1 MIALLLV
8 AASLT
13 FQDPRAQ
20 PDSTRQS
27 RALAA
32 VAAEVA
38 RHQLDTD
45 VYARLGAGLPLE
57 RLPDVTRGGAEREGR
72 WAATLR
78 ARLAPLTDEG
88 LAEEERISLRVLR
101 WQLAIAE
108 ERPRH
113 HGVSF
118 ADVTPYSSQLRN
130 ITLALAALPRAT
142 AADSARHARLQGE
155 TATYLL
161 AIRDGIRERA
171 ADGVRLAADQVP
183 PVVALLRALRESPEL
198 RRAQWALDSLV
209 AVFDAAYVAAAP
221 KGIGLWQY
229 PGGREAYRSLVRAY
243 TTTERTP
250 EEIHAIGLREVARI
264 EQEMAAIR
272 AELGFRGTAAQ
283 FLDALRRDAR
293 FYAKTPEEV
302 GERLTMYRRR
312 IEPVIGTM
320 FTKLPR
326 ARGDVQRLDPRLEAS
341 QTFGYYDPPDPQ
353 DPVGH
358 YMYNASK
365 LPERS
370 QVSAGA
376 LLYHELLPGHHL
388 QFALTLENAALP
400 DARRHAMVGA
410 YTEGWGEYASM
421 LAGEMGMY
429 RDPWERYGRLLME
442 MFIAVR
448 LVVDTGINE
457 FGWSRDS
464 AMAYMAARVIESP
477 TQLATETLRYGADI
491 NGQALS
497 YKIGAV
503 ELVRLRAR
511 AREALGP
518 AFDIREFHDVVLSS
532 GALPMTVLEWKV
544 ERWIAERRQRD

>member
-1 MIALLLV
+1 MIALLFATATL
-8 AASLT
+8 A
-13 FQDPRAQ
+13 FQY
-20 PDSTRQS
+20 PDSTPQS
-27 RALAA
+27 RRLA
-32 VAAEVA
+32 VIAAEVA
-38 RHQLDTD
+38 RHALETD
-45 VYARLGAGLPLE
+45 VYARLNAGLPLE
-57 RLPDVTRGGAEREGR
+57 RLPDVTRAGAEFEGR
-72 WAATLR
+72 WATALR

-88 LAEEERISLRVLR
+88 LGEEERITLRVLR
-101 WQLAIAE
+101 WQLALAE

-113 HGVSF
+113 HGLSF

-130 ITLALAALPRAT
+130 VTLALAARPRAT
-142 AADSARHARLQGE
+142 AADSARHARQQGE

-183 PVVALLRALRESPEL
+183 QAVTLLRALRDSPEL
-198 RRAQWALDSLV
+198 GRARWALDSLI
-209 AVFDAAYVAAAP
+209 AVFDDAYVAAAP

-229 PGGREAYRSLVRAY
+229 PGGRDAYRFLVRQW

-250 EEIHAIGLREVARI
+250 GEIHAIGLREVARV
-264 EQEMAAIR
+264 EREMAAIR
-272 AELGFRGTAAQ
+272 AELGFHGTAAQ
-283 FLDALRRDAR
+283 FIDSLRRDPR
-293 FYAKTPEEV
+293 FYARAPEEV
-302 GERLTMYRRR
+302 GERLTMYLRR

-320 FTKLPR
+320 FGRLPR

-341 QTFGYYDPPDPQ
+341 QTFGYYDPPDPR
-353 DPVGH
+353 DSVGH

-388 QFALTLENAALP
+388 QFALTLENTDLP
-400 DARRHAMVGA
+400 AARRSAMVGA

-464 AMAYMAARVIESP
+464 AIAYMSERVIESP

-503 ELVRLRAR
+503 ELVRLRERAR
-511 AREALGP
+511 AALGA
-518 AFDIREFHDVVLSS
+518 AFDIREFHDVVLAS

-544 ERWIAERRQRD
+544 ERWIEGKRTLR

>member
-1 MIALLLV
+1 MIALLLLAV
-8 AASLT
+8 PLA
-13 FQDPRAQ
+13 FQGPTSYA
-20 PDSTRQS
+20 DSTRQS
-27 RALAA
+27 RTLAT
-32 VAAEVA
+32 VSAEVA
-38 RHQLDTD
+38 RHQLETD
-45 VYARLGAGLPLE
+45 VYARLVAGLPLE
-57 RLPDVTRGGAEREGR
+57 RLPDVTRAGAELEGR
-72 WAATLR
+72 WAAALLG
-78 ARLAPLTDEG
+78 RLAPLTDEG
-88 LAEEERISLRVLR
+88 LGDEERITLRVLR

-108 ERPRH
+108 EGPRYH
-113 HGVSF
+113 ALSF

-142 AADSARHARLQGE
+142 AADSAHHARLQRE

-161 AIRDGIRERA
+161 AVRDGIRERA
-171 ADGVRLAADQVP
+171 ATGVRLASDQVP
-183 PVVALLRALRESPEL
+183 QALALLRALRESPEL
-198 RRAQWALDSLV
+198 RPAQWALDSLI
-209 AVFDAAYVAAAP
+209 AVFDTTYVAAAP
-221 KGIGLWQY
+221 RGIGLWQY
-229 PGGREAYRSLVRAY
+229 PGGREAYRFLVRSW

-250 EEIHAIGLREVARI
+250 EEIHAIGLREVARV
-264 EQEMAAIR
+264 EREMALIR
-272 AELGFRGTAAQ
+272 TELGFRGTAAQ
-283 FLDALRRDAR
+283 FIDSLRRDAR
-293 FYAKTPEEV
+293 FYARTPEEV
-302 GERLTMYRRR
+302 GERLTMYLRR

-320 FTKLPR
+320 FTALPR

-341 QTFGYYDPPDPQ
+341 QTFGYYDPPDPR

-358 YMYNASK
+358 YMYNASR

-370 QVSAGA
+370 QLSAGA

-388 QFALTLENAALP
+388 QFALALENAALP
-400 DARRHAMVGA
+400 EARRSAMVGA

-421 LAGEMGMY
+421 LAAEMGMY

-442 MFIAVR
+442 MFIAAR

-464 AMAYMAARVIESP
+464 ATAYMAARVIESP

-518 AFDIREFHDVVLSS
+518 AFDIREFHDVVLAS

-544 ERWIAERRQRD
+544 DRWIAGKLGTR